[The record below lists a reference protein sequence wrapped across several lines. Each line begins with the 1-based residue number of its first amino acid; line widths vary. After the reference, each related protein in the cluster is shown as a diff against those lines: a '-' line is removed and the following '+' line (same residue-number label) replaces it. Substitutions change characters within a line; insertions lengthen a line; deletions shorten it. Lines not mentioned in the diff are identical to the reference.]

1 MTTVP
6 LNQRFN
12 TCFGKIKNNNSLHQ
26 IQRNNVTL
34 FTFSISAVDVT
45 DGLLSV
51 TCDTV
56 TGDQVIY
63 SLDLEDDRAEL
74 STDIYNYAVGGT
86 VEIFLS
92 VVWNLYLTVAEV
104 DYTDIPDGEVDSEAI
119 ALLQARIKKLEKD
132 LKDAQD
138 DLAEAED
145 DLVATAALLSDAEDD
160 LATAQSQLGACQEN
174 NTTLTG
180 QLSTCQSNNSTLQ
193 AQVTQLEADLAAAQQ
208 SSSGSGSSADF
219 MGVDLGLLGYAKYTN
234 KDALSVGNGNIVT
247 MQYMYLSQVYSC
259 LTGKTSSQLG
269 DLKTLLT
276 NSLTISSCKLNGTSI
291 DTSKLQLV
299 VSNITDNTISIQVKF
314 KPSYM
319 AYLSQNPISLNGATS
334 IPVEVKLYNTETT
347 TTLTYNDTWDTTQS
361 QWNIGG
367 GGLLTDNR
375 TETTLTVILSSYTAR
390 TSTLGC
396 VAELTANGEP
406 LGGKPVTFTLD
417 DGTPETKNTNN
428 NGKAS
433 LTQNNQV
440 LTSGTH
446 TITIEYNGDE
456 DYQPSTTTTTITVE

>member
-6 LNQRFN
+6 TNQAFN
-12 TCFGKIKNNNSLHQ
+12 THYGKIKNNNTEHL
-26 IQRNNVTL
+26 IQHVVQQNNVTL
-34 FTFSISAVDVT
+34 FNFSISGVDVT

-104 DYTDIPDGEVDSEAI
+104 DYDDIPEGEDSEAI

-160 LATAQSQLGACQEN
+160 LSAAQSQLGACQEN

-208 SSSGSGSSADF
+208 SSGSGGGGSQEDYMIIIPETLNMNTLEPDNSW
-219 MGVDLGLLGYAKYTN
+219 GQYA
-234 KDALSVGNGNIVT
+234 VT
-247 MQYMYLSQVYSC
+247 
-259 LTGKTSSQLG
+259 
-269 DLKTLLT
+269 
-276 NSLTISSCKLNGTSI
+276 
-291 DTSKLQLV
+291 
-299 VSNITDNTISIQVKF
+299 ITDNTLTQMFVLAQFNESSTQTIGPLIIRQLEVVSVKIEDT
-314 KPSYM
+314 
-319 AYLSQNPISLNGATS
+319 PITSLNPSINAPQNTQQLTYPRVNIQIRCNDLS
-334 IPVEVKLYNTETT
+334 IPVS
-347 TTLTYNDTWDTTQS
+347 D
-361 QWNIGG
+361 
-367 GGLLTDNR
+367 
-375 TETTLTVILSSYTAR
+375 
-390 TSTLGC
+390 
-396 VAELTANGEP
+396 
-406 LGGKPVTFTLD
+406 
-417 DGTPETKNTNN
+417 
-428 NGKAS
+428 
-433 LTQNNQV
+433 
-440 LTSGTH
+440 
-446 TITIEYNGDE
+446 
-456 DYQPSTTTTTITVE
+456 TITVELKLRNKQTDTVFTYNMEYDIAQGEYTLL